1 MILSHTSTRRWSLVF
16 GLVALLVAPTIAWP
30 QEESVNLE
38 NKVANP
44 QATLEMAE
52 SLDQKIQAPIDA
64 EHVAAASSW
73 VSGLGLTEW
82 MGPLAPIALS
92 PFFGVTMMSGLALW
106 GPEWVTN
113 NPILGRG
120 GPLANP
126 TLFWA
131 LLALTVITSLPRL
144 TKVSKPFVQ
153 AVDRVETYAV
163 IIILLLV
170 KMLAT
175 DSVTAESTLAPPV
188 AVIQFGVVSFTAE
201 TLLAIAMV
209 INILVINSVKFFF
222 EFLCWLTPVP
232 FLDAVFEVCNK
243 SLCVALMAMYAF
255 SPTLATGI
263 NLVMLL
269 TAAIM
274 LKWIFRRV
282 RFYRT
287 MILDPIL
294 SKVWTGF
301 GKPQR
306 SELIVFPVADFGPYK
321 AKTRLILRSTESDE
335 KGWVL
340 SDATWWRGGTSHT
353 LDSMHQLIVQRG
365 WVMHSINVTD
375 DAAVQHELRFSRR
388 YDAATLDT
396 LLKDLRM
403 SPAVESS
410 APQSHQVEF
419 A

>member
-1 MILSHTSTRRWSLVF
+1 MI
-16 GLVALLVAPTIAWP
+16 GLAALLVAPNIAWP
-30 QEESVNLE
+30 QDEAIQLE
-38 NKVANP
+38 TELANP
-44 QATLEMAE
+44 QQAIEMAE
-52 SLDQKIQAPIDA
+52 RLDQKIQAPIDA

-92 PFFGVTMMSGLALW
+92 PFFGVTLMSGLALW
-106 GPEWVTN
+106 GPEWVTS
-113 NPILGRG
+113 NPVLGRG

-126 TLFWA
+126 TLFWV
-131 LLALTVITSLPRL
+131 LLALTVVTSLPRL

-175 DSVTAESTLAPPV
+175 DPITADPTLAPPV

-201 TLLAIAMV
+201 TLVAVAMV

-222 EFLCWLTPVP
+222 EFLCWLTPIP

-243 SLCVALMAMYAF
+243 SLCAGLMALYAF
-255 SPTLATGI
+255 SPTLATGV

-269 TAAIM
+269 IAAIA
-274 LKWIFRRV
+274 LRWISRRV

-294 SKVWTGF
+294 SKFWTSF

-306 SELIVFPVADFGPYK
+306 PELIVFPVKAFGPYK
-321 AKTRLILRSTESDE
+321 AKTRLILQRTGTDGD
-335 KGWVL
+335 GWSL
-340 SDATWWRGGTSHT
+340 SDATWWRGGKSHVI
-353 LDSMHQLIVQRG
+353 DSKHRVQVARG
-365 WVMHSINVTD
+365 WIMHCVTVTD
-375 DAAVQHELRFSRR
+375 TAGVQHSFRFSRR
-388 YDAATLDT
+388 YDAAALDQ
-396 LLKDLRM
+396 LLKELRM
-403 SPAVESS
+403 SPAMESS
-410 APQSHQVEF
+410 APQSNQIEF